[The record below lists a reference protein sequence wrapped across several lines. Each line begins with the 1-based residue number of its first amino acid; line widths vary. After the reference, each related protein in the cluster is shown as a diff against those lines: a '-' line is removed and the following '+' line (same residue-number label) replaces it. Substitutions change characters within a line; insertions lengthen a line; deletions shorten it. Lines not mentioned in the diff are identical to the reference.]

1 MIVGLLGG
9 LASHVAVVLAA
20 LMTALVMMAASPAFA
35 DDDDDD
41 DMAPNRKKWEAPF
54 GGFYSAALTV
64 VSDYSFGG
72 ISQTNRQPAF
82 QPSVGYR
89 TPSLIEGANLWL
101 YLGGWG
107 SNVTFASVGPA
118 VEVDLSGGFKW
129 RTLSNKLGWD
139 VGYIRYTFLGVP
151 AEYAYN
157 YGEFNL
163 AASYDFGF
171 AQLTGRVRFSPQS
184 FGDSGKSWSER
195 ALVSVPLPFLKV
207 NENVSFKA
215 YGTVG
220 NQSAERFLQYG
231 IPSPDYWFWGAGLVV
246 SAYGLDI
253 TVAYTDTS
261 IDVAGCGYT
270 TNCQG
275 RVILG
280 VTKAF

>member
-41 DMAPNRKKWEAPF
+41 MAPNRKKWEAPF
-54 GGFYSAALTV
+54 GGFYSAALRV

-118 VEVDLSGGFKW
+118 VEVDLSGGIQVA
-129 RTLSNKLGWD
+129 D
-139 VGYIRYTFLGVP
+139 
-151 AEYAYN
+151 
-157 YGEFNL
+157 
-163 AASYDFGF
+163 
-171 AQLTGRVRFSPQS
+171 AQ
-184 FGDSGKSWSER
+184 
-195 ALVSVPLPFLKV
+195 
-207 NENVSFKA
+207 
-215 YGTVG
+215 
-220 NQSAERFLQYG
+220 
-231 IPSPDYWFWGAGLVV
+231 
-246 SAYGLDI
+246 
-253 TVAYTDTS
+253 
-261 IDVAGCGYT
+261 
-270 TNCQG
+270 
-275 RVILG
+275 
-280 VTKAF
+280 

>member
-64 VSDYSFGG
+64 VSDYSFRG
-72 ISQTNRQPAF
+72 ISQTNRQPAL
-82 QPSVGYR
+82 QPSLGYR
-89 TPSLIEGANLWL
+89 TPSVSENINLWG
-101 YLGGWG
+101 YVGAWG
-107 SNVTFASVGPA
+107 SNVHLASAGPA
-118 VEVDLSGGFKW
+118 VEVDLSAGLKW
-129 RTLSNKLGWD
+129 RTLGNRLGFE
-139 VGYIRYTFLGVP
+139 VGYVRYLFLGVP
-151 AEYAYN
+151 ADLSYD
-157 YGEFNL
+157 YGEFTL
-163 AASYDFGF
+163 GVSYNFGF
-171 AQLTGRVRFSPQS
+171 VQVGGRLHYSPQAIA
-184 FGDSGKSWSER
+184 DSGRSWSER
-195 ALVSVPLPFLKV
+195 VLLSVPLPFLKV
-207 NENVSFKA
+207 NENVALKV
-215 YGTVG
+215 YGSLG
-220 NQSAERFLQYG
+220 NQSVERYLQYG
-231 IPSPDYWFWGAGLVV
+231 IPSPDYWYWQAGLVV